1 MKGLSIQRAALD
13 RIGCGLVAGGWVYRA
28 VRAHC
33 GRVGSERMPG
43 KQGEREAGGG
53 DHRVK
58 QEEGMEAGER
68 Q

>member
-1 MKGLSIQRAALD
+1 
-13 RIGCGLVAGGWVYRA
+13 VAGGWVYRA

-33 GRVGSERMPG
+33 GRVGSEKMPG
-43 KQGEREAGGG
+43 RQGEREAGGG

-58 QEEGMEAGER
+58 QEDGMEAGER